1 MGFDFLILGPLE
13 VLEGDRRVDLGAPM
27 QRALL
32 AVLLLHRGEVVS
44 TDRLIDELWGD
55 HAPRSAVKIVHGY
68 VSHLRRALGDG
79 LLVTRGRGY
88 TLDVERERFDVERFE
103 HWAAEGRGALERG
116 DPVRA
121 AELLRGAL
129 GLWRGPPLA
138 DFAYEAFAQ
147 PESARLEEERLTV
160 MEDRIDADLAAGGT
174 SVVAEL
180 EALVR
185 EQPLRERLY
194 GQLMLALY
202 RDGRQADALE
212 VYQRARAALTERLG
226 LEPGPALRGIQ
237 ALILEQAA
245 SLGARPAISSDAM
258 PRSRIT
264 GLPQPATRTIGRER
278 EIAAGSRLLRSPD
291 ARLVTLTGAGGVGK
305 TRLALAVAR
314 TIESRFSDGACWVE
328 LAGVARAEDIGSTV
342 VRALA
347 INPLQGESAGDS
359 VRRYLAGRELLLVID
374 NFEHVL
380 DGAVLVSELLVRCP
394 RLKVLVTSRE
404 ALDLSAE
411 HRVEV
416 PPLPVP
422 ARPENATVSEV
433 ESTHATAL
441 FVAAAQRRDSSFAV
455 TAASA
460 PVIARICAS
469 LDGLPLALELAAARV
484 GLWSL
489 EELADG
495 IDRALDSVGT
505 GPRDAPARHH
515 TLRATIEWSY
525 RLLDREQQQAF
536 TRSAVFAGGASIDA
550 ARAVT
555 RATAETLEALTA
567 KSMLVSRHQPN
578 RAARVVMLETIR
590 YYGLQQLEQ
599 DGEHEAICR
608 RHFEHYLDL
617 VSHTVPGLHTENRR
631 DSLAA
636 LDREL
641 DNIRAALRWALGA
654 APLDALRLA
663 GQLGE
668 YWTARENFD
677 QVRWLRAALKAAG
690 QDAPPQDRA
699 RALLHQSRMFRLD
712 DESGTFVEAA
722 EAALALYTEA
732 QDHAGI
738 ADTLCSLASLTGVFE
753 GDLDGELRC
762 YEEAYRHARISGDE
776 RLIGKALARVAVGR
790 EDPAS
795 VLKQAA
801 RILARTGSFQE
812 IAISYAAAAWFALNE
827 DRVAEAVEFLGP
839 ALAAA
844 RKTTSPWTLAAI
856 WGGIGMARLFS
867 GQLAQ
872 AREAFEEQLRLCER
886 HALRDVTGEGLAG
899 LGAIAARKGR
909 YEAAARLRGASRS
922 AGYPIKSDEWLDDRL
937 ERDYF
942 APTRAKSRLPAWS
955 RAESEGQAMSEDQ
968 AIAYAISRSTSQD
981 RPDPSAAAARRSA
994 LRLIE

>member
-13 VLEGDRRVDLGAPM
+13 VLEGEQRVELGGPM

-44 TDRLIDELWGD
+44 TDRLIDELWGEQ
-55 HAPRSAVKIVHGY
+55 APRSAVKIVHGY
-68 VSHLRRALGDG
+68 VSHLRKALGDG

-88 TLDVERERFDVERFE
+88 TLDVERDRFDVERFE

-237 ALILEQAA
+237 AQILEQAA
-245 SLGARPAISSDAM
+245 SLNARLAIGSDAM
-258 PRSRIT
+258 PQSRAT
-264 GLPQPATRTIGRER
+264 GLPQPATRTIGRQR
-278 EIAAGSRLLRSPD
+278 ETAAGSRLLRSLD

-314 TIESRFSDGACWVE
+314 AIESRFPDGACWVE
-328 LAGVARAEDIGSTV
+328 LAGVARAEDIGPTV

-347 INPLQGESAGDS
+347 ITPLPGEGARDAL
-359 VRRYLAGRELLLVID
+359 RRYLAGKELLLVID

-380 DGAVLVSELLVRCP
+380 DGAVLVSELLVACP

-411 HRVEV
+411 HRIEV
-416 PPLPVP
+416 QPLPVP
-422 ARPENATVSEV
+422 AQPQNATVGDV
-433 ESTHATAL
+433 ESTYATAL
-441 FVAAAQRRDSSFAV
+441 FVAAAQRRDSSFVV
-455 TAASA
+455 TAGSASA
-460 PVIARICAS
+460 IARICAG

-489 EELADG
+489 EELADR
-495 IDRALDSVGT
+495 IDRALDSVGS

-525 RLLDREQQQAF
+525 RLLDRAQQQAF
-536 TRSAVFAGGASIDA
+536 NRSAVFAGRASIDA
-550 ARAVT
+550 VRAVT
-555 RATAETLEALTA
+555 GATAETLEALTA

-590 YYGLQQLEQ
+590 YYALQQLEQ
-599 DGEHEAICR
+599 DGEHEAIRR
-608 RHFEHYLDL
+608 RHFAHYLDL
-617 VSHTVPGLHTENRR
+617 VSQTVPDLHTENRR
-631 DSLAA
+631 DSLAV

-641 DNIRAALRWALGA
+641 DNIRAALRWALAA

-668 YWTARENFD
+668 YWIVREDFD
-677 QVRWLRAALKAAG
+677 EVGWLRAALEAAG
-690 QDAPPQDRA
+690 EHAPPQDRA

-712 DESGTFVEAA
+712 DDSRTFIEAA

-738 ADTLCSLASLTGVFE
+738 ADALCSLASLTGAFE
-753 GDLDGELRC
+753 GDWDAELRC
-762 YEEAYRHARISGDE
+762 YEEAYRHARISGDQQ
-776 RLIGKALARVAVGR
+776 LIGKALARVAVGR

-801 RILARTGSFQE
+801 GILTRTGSFQE
-812 IAISYAAAAWFALNE
+812 IAISYSAAAWLALTE
-827 DRVAEAVEFLGP
+827 DRVAEAVEFLDP

-844 RKTTSPWTLAAI
+844 KKADSPWTLASI
-856 WGGIGMARLFS
+856 WGNIGMTRLFS

-899 LGAIAARKGR
+899 LGAIAAREGR
-909 YEAAARLRGASRS
+909 HEAAALLRGASRS

-942 APTRAKSRLPAWS
+942 APSRSKSHLPAWN
-955 RAESEGQAMSEDQ
+955 RAESDGQALPEDQ
-968 AIAYAISRSTSQD
+968 AITYAISTSQD
-981 RPDPSAAAARRSA
+981 RPDPSPAAARRSA